1 MAHVKSWLT
10 KPWVVMP
17 LVAVVVLGG
26 WAMFFR
32 SSASGTGTVQTT
44 DQVVAATSGSIAET
58 VSAQGTVAATQTDNL
73 NFASSGT
80 VTAVNVK
87 AGQQVSTG
95 DVLAQIDSSALQA
108 SLSQAQASAAQA
120 AAKLSDDEAAGAS
133 SAQIAADETSVATAN
148 DKVTTAQT
156 ALDGAQLVATFD
168 GTVSQVNL
176 TVGEQLGN
184 SGASGTTT
192 TGTQSPSG
200 GSTSNLGS
208 GSGGSNATQ
217 NASANGTTRATRVRA
232 PLLRSR
238 RSPRR
243 RSRLTSG
250 STAPTSPRSPTASRR
265 RSRCPPRPAT
275 PSGAVRRRRL
285 PRWWPIHRRRFP
297 RVAVVTGPVA
307 VAVATV
313 PRRAATPRRRRHV
326 ERDRFRDR
334 RRAVAQVTSGVG
346 EVPGDGVVHRPVG
359 HVQPGRDGCRETS
372 PTPRQNAVQVPTL
385 AITTN
390 NGVSTVTVSKNG
402 STEIAR

>member
-1 MAHVKSWLT
+1 MPRIKSWLT

-17 LVAVVVLGG
+17 LVALVVLGG

-58 VSAQGTVAATQTDNL
+58 VSAQGTVAAAQTDNL

-95 DVLAQIDSSALQA
+95 DVLAQIDSSSLQA
-108 SLSQAQASAAQA
+108 NLSQAQASAAQA

-148 DKVTTAQT
+148 DKVTSAQT

-208 GSGGSNATQ
+208 SSGGSNATA
-217 NASANGTTRATRVRA
+217 NAGGNGNSGNSNNSSSSSTPQIQVITSSSFTVDLGFDSTDISKIADNQSATISLSASTGNGFAGGFPGGGGFRGGGFAGGGGFPGGGFAGAGGGGDDGGGVHLERQQHA
-232 PLLRSR
+232 RS
-238 RSPRR
+238 
-243 RSRLTSG
+243 G
-250 STAPTSPRSPTASRR
+250 
-265 RSRCPPRPAT
+265 
-275 PSGAVRRRRL
+275 
-285 PRWWPIHRRRFP
+285 
-297 RVAVVTGPVA
+297 
-307 VAVATV
+307 
-313 PRRAATPRRRRHV
+313 HV
-326 ERDRFRDR
+326 ECDRYRHRCRGGGPGDVGR
-334 RRAVAQVTSGVG
+334 G
-346 EVPGDGVVHRPVG
+346 EVPRDGVVHRPVG
-359 HVQPGRDGCRETS
+359 HVQPGRDG
-372 PTPRQNAVQVPTL
+372 
-385 AITTN
+385 
-390 NGVSTVTVSKNG
+390 
-402 STEIAR
+402 